1 VAPTEEHLF
10 FSNLKLLSV
19 IGKKAS
25 DQDVLLSFAG
35 GQISLTAKG
44 GGSAM
49 VTIPYKSV
57 VRGTYTKAREPRWDA
72 SLPSPTEK
80 LDLPGLIKT
89 ARHWLTLQTRT
100 AYVILRLEDDNFE
113 RIIQAVEARS
123 AIKIDRIAEK

>member
-1 VAPTEEHLF
+1 M
-10 FSNLKLLSV
+10 

-49 VTIPYKSV
+49 VTIAYKSV
-57 VRGTYTKAREPRWDA
+57 VRGTYTKARDPRWDA

-89 ARHWLTLQTRT
+89 ARTLAHVANAHAHTSSSGSRT
-100 AYVILRLEDDNFE
+100 TIGTHHPGGRD
-113 RIIQAVEARS
+113 AVRDQGGS
-123 AIKIDRIAEK
+123 HR

>member
-1 VAPTEEHLF
+1 M
-10 FSNLKLLSV
+10 

-25 DQDVLLSFAG
+25 DQDVLLSLTG

-57 VRGTYTKAREPRWDA
+57 VRGTYTKARDPRWDA

-80 LDLPGLIKT
+80 LDLPGLIRT

-100 AYVILRLEDDNFE
+100 AYVILRLEDENFE
-113 RIIQAVEARS
+113 RIIQAVETHS
-123 AIKIDRIAEK
+123 VIKVDRVSDK